1 VAGGLLY
8 VMLHKPRRVVS
19 TAHDPEGRRTVT
31 DMVSIEGAQGPVR
44 LFPVGRLDAE
54 TSGLILLTNDG
65 TLTHRLTHARFG
77 VTKEYL
83 VALKGLVREADL
95 ALLRKWLQPA
105 ARSGIVRPAQ
115 PARGANRPAHPAGK
129 SGPFEPSVVEQTRV
143 VHQESG
149 DRTVLRLT
157 LQEGQHRELHLMLLR
172 LGLKVHRL
180 RRVGIGPIKLKGLG
194 SGNWR
199 FLTPVEVRALKGAVG
214 LQRPAISGR

>member
-1 VAGGLLY
+1 MAGGLLY

-65 TLTHRLTHARFG
+65 ALTHRLTHARFG

-83 VALKGLVREADL
+83 VAIKGLVREADL
-95 ALLRKWLQPA
+95 ALLRKWLQPGARGGNVRPARA
-105 ARSGIVRPAQ
+105 ANRPAQ
-115 PARGANRPAHPAGK
+115 PAGRSA
-129 SGPFEPSVVEQTRV
+129 PFEPAVVEQARV

-157 LQEGQHRELHLMLLR
+157 LQEGQHRELHIMLLR

-199 FLTPVEVRALKGAVG
+199 FLTPAEVRALKGAVG
-214 LQRPAISGR
+214 LQRPVISSR